1 MNFECRIE
9 NRGYQLFQ
17 SLAEEFKLINGN
29 ECNLD
34 KIKYTYRQETTGK
47 YSCIDHIYMDKSI
60 YARIMEYK
68 STENAINFSDHLPV
82 TCHIDFKGLH
92 VPAKEIVTKKY
103 AKKAGVR
110 RWDKAN
116 IPLYY
121 ALSGRLL
128 QSINAP
134 YDNLCCN
141 CDIFKCNHWQSIN
154 EYYCSLVDALSDAA
168 QSTIPVIGENCLKSY
183 WNPELDELKQASI
196 DAHNLWETCG
206 KPNSGIIYDLRRDS
220 KYKYKLAIRQAA
232 ELKDMDLDDEISQL
246 YFAKDMNKF
255 WKKWNSK
262 FSKRNEIPH
271 NINGRETDQD
281 IADVF
286 SNNFA
291 QVCFNSYKDSD
302 RVAKLWDSLHS
313 KFLSEYDAIEGQL
326 NTFHIDDI
334 EASLKSLKNGKAGG
348 LDGLTKEH
356 IIHCHPAVIVHLKL
370 LFNMMYIHGFVPDNF
385 GVGVTVPIVKDK
397 CGNITSADNYRPIT
411 ISPVF
416 SKLFE
421 YCILHKFGEQLT
433 SSDLQFGFK
442 KHLSCAHAIFTL
454 RQVTDFFVSH
464 GSNMYMAALDAKKA
478 FDRVN
483 HIKLFELLIGKGLP
497 ARLVKLV
504 VDWYGKTFQ

>member
-1 MNFECRIE
+1 MCNI
-9 NRGYQLFQ
+9 YIILF
-17 SLAEEFKLINGN
+17 I
-29 ECNLD
+29 
-34 KIKYTYRQETTGK
+34 I
-47 YSCIDHIYMDKSI
+47 
-60 YARIMEYK
+60 
-68 STENAINFSDHLPV
+68 
-82 TCHIDFKGLH
+82 
-92 VPAKEIVTKKY
+92 
-103 AKKAGVR
+103 
-110 RWDKAN
+110 
-116 IPLYY
+116 
-121 ALSGRLL
+121 
-128 QSINAP
+128 
-134 YDNLCCN
+134 
-141 CDIFKCNHWQSIN
+141 
-154 EYYCSLVDALSDAA
+154 
-168 QSTIPVIGENCLKSY
+168 
-183 WNPELDELKQASI
+183 KQASI
-196 DAHNLWETCG
+196 DAHNMWETCG
-206 KPNSGIIYDLRRDS
+206 KPNSGLVYDLRRDS

-246 YFAKDMNKF
+246 YIAKDMNKF

-504 VDWYGKTFQ
+504 VVWYGKTFSVTKWNNSLSDPISIKSGIRQGGILSPILFNMYIDVIINALEISDNGCHIGKTYVGCVVYADDIILLSASVSRLQDMINTCVKKGAELDIIFNANKSKLFSVGPSCNNQYCNLVLGSDSIEWVKELKYLGLYFISCKKFKIDVSVAIKRFYASANAIGYDVIQNMSPSM